1 MNFLC
6 PKKNLDY
13 LGACTVI
20 FVQGEGGG
28 GGGLTPFIMHGE
40 FKVNNINSSHFASPQ
55 KIYNTGGYRS

>member
-1 MNFLC
+1 MPFDNFVYLITLSRKELVQKKGQEPDNQMNFLC

-28 GGGLTPFIMHGE
+28 GE
-40 FKVNNINSSHFASPQ
+40 D
-55 KIYNTGGYRS
+55 